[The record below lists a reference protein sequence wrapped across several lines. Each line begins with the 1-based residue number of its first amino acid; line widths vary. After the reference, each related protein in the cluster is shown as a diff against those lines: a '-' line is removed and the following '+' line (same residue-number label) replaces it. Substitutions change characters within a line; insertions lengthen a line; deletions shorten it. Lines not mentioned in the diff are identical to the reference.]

1 MTDPLIMLMSPTKI
15 HDCPQLS
22 FENWGVGVMRPQKVI
37 WHNLYNLLQNNCK
50 KGSVKA

>member
-22 FENWGVGVMRPQKVI
+22 LKIEGLVLMRPQKVI
-37 WHNLYNLLQNNCK
+37 WHNLYTQVITN
-50 KGSVKA
+50 

>member
-22 FENWGVGVMRPQKVI
+22 LKIEGLVVMRPQKVI
-37 WHNLYNLLQNNCK
+37 WHNLYKLLQNNIQK
-50 KGSVKA
+50 RLS